1 MTPDEPNTQYDWYD
15 TFNSLKYQA
24 EKRGQGETKFSTCLD
39 CVKEE
44 LKDFFNK
51 ADMEDQGKAMGVEV
65 IFVQC
70 DKHAGATI

>member
-1 MTPDEPNTQYDWYD
+1 MMSEKNTQYDWYD

-24 EKRGQGETKFSTCLD
+24 EKRGQGETKFSTCLQ

-44 LKDFFNK
+44 LEDFFNK

>member
-1 MTPDEPNTQYDWYD
+1 MMTEPNTQYDWYD
-15 TFNSLKYQA
+15 TFVSLKYQA
-24 EKRGQGETKFSTCLD
+24 EQRGQGETKFSTCLD

-44 LKDFFNK
+44 LEDFFNK
-51 ADMEDQGKAMGVEV
+51 SDMIDQGKAMGVEV

>member
-1 MTPDEPNTQYDWYD
+1 MTHDEPNTQYDWYD

-44 LKDFFNK
+44 LEDFFNK

-70 DKHAGATI
+70 DKHAGATV